1 MEIQQPFS
9 QVKPTPKLLG
19 IGQLFKKTLQV
30 FKKRIWVFIGIMI
43 IPILAVMVFLLLS
56 TFGLALLGRI
66 FLWSSGSRLILI
78 LSFFVALI
86 VITVSLLWPQLAI
99 LYAVKEREIKI
110 GAKEALR
117 KGWPKILSLYWIM
130 LLSAIVIGLG
140 SLLLFIPGLIFWVW
154 FSLAD
159 PILVAEDIKGWK
171 ALLRSKKLV
180 KGNWWQV
187 FFRLIPIAIISLG
200 IQFLFE
206 SVFSK
211 TSYGIFFSYLLVIPW
226 FFFVLTFIFLLYE
239 NLKELEGKEAEENT
253 SQ

>member
-43 IPILAVMVFLLLS
+43 IPILAVTVFLLLS
-56 TFGLALLGRI
+56 IFGLALLGRI

-86 VITVSLLWPQLAI
+86 VIAVSLLWPHLAI

-110 GAKEALR
+110 GTKEALR

-140 SLLLFIPGLIFWVW
+140 SLLFIPGLIFWVW
-154 FSLAD
+154 FSLAV

-187 FFRLIPIAIISLG
+187 FFRLIPITIISLG

-211 TSYGIFFSYLLVIPW
+211 TSYGIFFSYLLIIFW
-226 FFFVLTFIFLLYE
+226 SFFVLTFDFLLYE

-253 SQ
+253 FQ